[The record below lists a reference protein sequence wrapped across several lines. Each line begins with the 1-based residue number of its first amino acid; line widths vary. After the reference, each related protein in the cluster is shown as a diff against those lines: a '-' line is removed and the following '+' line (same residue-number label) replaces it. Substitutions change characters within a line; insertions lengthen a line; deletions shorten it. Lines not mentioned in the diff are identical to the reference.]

1 MVWQFNFW
9 EKKDK
14 IMNMISGIYK
24 NIIVIGANSA
34 GLAAANQARR
44 INEGLD
50 IKVFESG
57 NYISYGSCSLS
68 YYISGIIE
76 KIDSVL
82 NYPPQYFRE
91 KRDIS
96 VFTRQR
102 VNSVNTLKKEIIV
115 NTDYEGGFSD
125 EKYNTVYNYDR
136 LIICSGAS
144 PAVFNIE
151 GIQSKNFFHFRS
163 VEDAINI
170 RSFIEKNSPGHA
182 VITGGGYIG
191 LLAAEALLHRGL
203 KVSIVELKDNIFS
216 DYEAE
221 ISGIMQAA
229 VTDAGVS
236 LLSGSRLSGI
246 NSNSKGICYCVT
258 VENVRHEYGS
268 SFEIDADIVI
278 MAAGIK
284 PNTSFLKNS
293 SVELDSSGAIKVSQ
307 RQQSSQPNI
316 FAAGDCCLAKNI
328 VTKSY
333 AYFPTAGNAIKSG
346 RVAGANA
353 AGQDDIFAGSAGTQ
367 VDKIFGYEFARTGI
381 GLKEA
386 TEYRFNAIKVTGQ
399 FSSHVGVFS
408 PSEKISIVIIVDKN
422 SRRLLGAQM
431 AGKAGV
437 GKRIDVFAAAITAEM
452 TVDDLYMTDTSYA
465 PYIATVPDAV
475 NAICG
480 KAVLLL
486 KK

>member
-1 MVWQFNFW
+1 
-9 EKKDK
+9 
-14 IMNMISGIYK
+14 MNMISGIYK

-44 INEGLD
+44 INPELD
-50 IKVFESG
+50 IKVFEKG

-76 KIDSVL
+76 RIDSVL
-82 NYPPQYFRE
+82 NYSPQYFRE
-91 KRDIS
+91 KRNIS

-102 VNSVNTLKKEIIV
+102 VNSVNTFKKEIIV
-115 NTDYEGGFSD
+115 NTDYAGGFKD
-125 EKYNTVYNYDR
+125 EKFNTVYNYDR

-144 PAVFNIE
+144 PVLFNIE
-151 GIQSKNFFHFRS
+151 GMQSKNVFSFRS

-170 RSFIEKNSPGHA
+170 RSFIEKNSPDHA

-191 LLAAEALLHRGL
+191 LLAAEALAHKGL
-203 KVSIVELKDNIFS
+203 KLSIVELKDSIFS

-221 ISGIMQAA
+221 ISGIMQSA
-229 VTDAGVS
+229 VTGAGVN
-236 LLSGSRLSGI
+236 LITGSRLSRI
-246 NSNSKGICYCVT
+246 NSNSKGICYSVT
-258 VENVRHEYGS
+258 VENLGQNYGENL
-268 SFEIDADIVI
+268 EIDAGIVI

-293 SVELDSSGAIKVSQ
+293 SVDLDSRGAIKVSQ
-307 RQQSSQPNI
+307 KQQTSHPNI
-316 FAAGDCCLAKNI
+316 FAAGDCCLVKNI

-333 AYFPTAGNAIKSG
+333 DYFPTAGNAIKSG

-353 AGQDDIFAGSAGTQ
+353 AGEDDIFAGSAGTQ
-367 VDKIFGYEFARTGI
+367 VEKIFGYEFARTGI

-386 TEYRFNAIKVTGQ
+386 SEYRFNAIKVTGQ

-408 PSEKISIVIIVDKN
+408 QSERMSIVIIVDKN
-422 SRRLLGAQM
+422 SRKLLGAQM